1 MRALLVGIALAVATL
16 GAAPARA
23 EAPPVQS
30 CSAASTLRAGGEEF
44 RAPATRG
51 EVWALPLNHV
61 PPIVG
66 QSVKIVW
73 RVTGSGPLRVVFRDP
88 TGARHPLE
96 FGPQRHGAST
106 FRRPGQEW
114 GTGFAFD
121 APGCWTIQVRRTGTS
136 ARVGVLVA

>member
-1 MRALLVGIALAVATL
+1 MRALLAGIALAIATV
-16 GAAPARA
+16 GAAPAGA
-23 EAPPVQS
+23 VPAAAQT
-30 CSAASTLRAGGEEF
+30 CSAASTLRAGGQEF

-51 EVWALPLNHV
+51 EVWELPLNDV
-61 PPIVG
+61 PPVVG

-96 FGPQRHGAST
+96 FGPERHGAST
-106 FRRPGQEW
+106 FRRPGGEW

-136 ARVGVLVA
+136 ATVGLRVA